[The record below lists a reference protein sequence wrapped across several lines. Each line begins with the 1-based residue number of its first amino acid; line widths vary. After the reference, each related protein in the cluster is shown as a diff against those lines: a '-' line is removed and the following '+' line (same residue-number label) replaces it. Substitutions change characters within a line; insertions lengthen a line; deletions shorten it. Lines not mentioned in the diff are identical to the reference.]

1 MSRSKSH
8 SSTDRSGRRGPLLPI
23 RAGALVLAVAVAAAA
38 CSNPLDVDNPN
49 NLIED
54 DVSTSAAVPATV
66 NGALATTA
74 NMLGE
79 VNAIYATATDEVR
92 WIGSRD
98 AWNSLSLGNFD
109 DPGNEFSDAAFP
121 DVGEARYMVD
131 RAVDM
136 AEEFQGELTTQ
147 RPRVR
152 AYLYAGITYITI
164 ADAYEDFVLPEEP
177 TEPVPPVGTGNMVGL
192 YDTAI
197 GHLSDG
203 ISLASQEGYETLET
217 RLLAVRARAHHARGV
232 WEKTHPPGDVATDD
246 PLVESADAA
255 ADAQAVLDRVGMT
268 SDWTYELTY
277 SPSTVSSNIAFQ
289 INQRGEL
296 QFGARIVEAD
306 PDDLTDIEA
315 IVFEDAIDD
324 VVSPPV
330 EEEINSFTESD
341 EFAPH
346 TVASAREMHLI
357 LAEHALAQGDDAGFE
372 THVNHV
378 REDMDGLTPYDGQ
391 IPAEEML
398 EHSRRANL
406 FLQIRRLADMYR
418 FGAQSDEWLQQS
430 LAATRPGTLFPI
442 ALTEIRSNPEVDG

>member
-8 SSTDRSGRRGPLLPI
+8 SSTNRPRHRGPLLAV
-23 RAGALVLAVAVAAAA
+23 RASALALILAVAAAA

-54 DVSTSAAVPATV
+54 DVSTAAAVPATV
-66 NGALATTA
+66 NGALATTTS
-74 NMLGE
+74 MLGG
-79 VNAIYATATDEVR
+79 VNAIYSTATDEVR

-109 DPGNEFSDAAFP
+109 DPGNEFSDAEFP

-136 AEEFQGELTTQ
+136 AEEFQGELASQ
-147 RPRVR
+147 RPRAR

-164 ADAYEDFVLPEEP
+164 ADVYENFVLPEEP
-177 TEPVPPVGTGNMVGL
+177 TEPAPPVGPSNMVGL

-197 GHLSDG
+197 GYLSDG
-203 ISLASQEGYETLET
+203 ISLASQEGFETLET

-232 WEKTHPPGDVATDD
+232 WEKTHPPGEVDTGD

-255 ADAQAVLDRVGMT
+255 SDAQAVLDRVGMT
-268 SDWTYELTY
+268 DWTYEVTF
-277 SPSTVSSNIAFQ
+277 SPSTVASNIAFQ

-296 QFGARIVEAD
+296 QFGARFVEAD
-306 PDDLTDIEA
+306 PDDLTDIEQ
-315 IVFEDAIDD
+315 IVFEDPIDD

-330 EEEINSFTESD
+330 EEEINSFIESD

-357 LAEHALAQGDDAGFE
+357 LAEHALAQGDDGGFE

-398 EHSRRANL
+398 EHSRQANL
-406 FLQIRRLADMYR
+406 FLQIRRLSDLYR
-418 FGAQSDEWLQQS
+418 FGTQSDEWLPQS
-430 LAATRPGTLFPI
+430 RAVTRPGTFFPI